1 MVSRNIKN
9 IVTESFWMAIDAI
22 RKNKLRSSLTLLGIS
37 IGVFSVIGVMTAI
50 RTLESSIASGLNVF
64 ATNTFVIQKYPEVN
78 FGSNREYRKRKNID
92 FSQYQ
97 KFKSRSIL
105 PILVSV
111 LEGSSVRNVRYKDRI
126 VKNYVDLIGGDDGTI
141 RFYNTYISDG
151 RNFIEDDIHF
161 KRNVCV
167 LGMDVVDRLFPFE
180 DPISKKIKVD
190 GLDYFVIGVT
200 ERQGE
205 AFGQSKD
212 NFIAIPI
219 STYLERF
226 SEKWTTLSIH
236 VESSSESTFEK
247 TKDEAIGL
255 MRSIR
260 KVKPEDDNDFEVWRA
275 FTPSELLP
283 QLSYFGINADE
294 QIDQLTDPL
303 QDSFEN
309 AVSEAANATNVIPSL
324 ADTVA
329 LGQKG
334 LKSLANKLE
343 AQSKSVNSL
352 VNKMNDLNRKITE
365 GTNLLKD
372 AMTYGPLSLDAHL
385 IGPDLQLRSNSEFVD
400 AVDRA
405 LSDATDPNRPTFGP
419 PAAKD
424 IAASQGSIEAA
435 LRGEAPIV
443 QNTTMWFGIVLT
455 IQAENKT
462 ALGNQMN
469 TIANFLSID
478 DSPIDLD
485 KTDQLTNLFG

>member
-1 MVSRNIKN
+1 MGSRSLKN
-9 IVTESFWMAIDAI
+9 IVNESFWMAIDAI

-64 ATNTFVIQKYPEVN
+64 ATNTFVIQKYPEIS

-97 KFKSRSIL
+97 KFKSRSTL

-111 LEGSSVRNVRYKDRI
+111 LEGTSVRNVRYKDRI

-151 RNFIEDDIHF
+151 RNFIDDDIHF
-161 KRNVCV
+161 GRNVCV

-180 DPISKKIKVD
+180 DPISKKIKID
-190 GLDYFVIGVT
+190 GLEYFVIGVT

-226 SEKWTTLSIH
+226 SDKWTTLSIH

-260 KVKPEDDNDFEVWRA
+260 KVKPEDDNDFEVVTNTEMIEQFSGFTSGVKLFALCVSVIALVVAGIGIMNIMLVSVTERIKEIGIRKAIGATKKDILTQFLMEAVFLSEFGGIVGIIMGIVGGNMVAIIFNIPAVIPIDWAVIGLVVCSAIGIGFGIYPAWRA
-275 FTPSELLP
+275 A
-283 QLSYFGINADE
+283 QL
-294 QIDQLTDPL
+294 DPIESL
-303 QDSFEN
+303 RFE
-309 AVSEAANATNVIPSL
+309 
-324 ADTVA
+324 
-329 LGQKG
+329 
-334 LKSLANKLE
+334 
-343 AQSKSVNSL
+343 
-352 VNKMNDLNRKITE
+352 
-365 GTNLLKD
+365 
-372 AMTYGPLSLDAHL
+372 
-385 IGPDLQLRSNSEFVD
+385 
-400 AVDRA
+400 
-405 LSDATDPNRPTFGP
+405 
-419 PAAKD
+419 
-424 IAASQGSIEAA
+424 
-435 LRGEAPIV
+435 
-443 QNTTMWFGIVLT
+443 
-455 IQAENKT
+455 
-462 ALGNQMN
+462 
-469 TIANFLSID
+469 
-478 DSPIDLD
+478 
-485 KTDQLTNLFG
+485 